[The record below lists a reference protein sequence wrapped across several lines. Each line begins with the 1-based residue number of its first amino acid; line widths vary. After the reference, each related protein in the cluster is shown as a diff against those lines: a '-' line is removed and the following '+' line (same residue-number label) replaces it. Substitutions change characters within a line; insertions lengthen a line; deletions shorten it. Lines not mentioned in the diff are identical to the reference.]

1 LIKGVIMK
9 KYIILLSLF
18 YIGCESPVSNSEV
31 IEHEFRVFSET
42 LVKDS
47 NSYYHMSLNP
57 GVNQTFNTLTAYTT
71 SEMIQKVGWYTE
83 ESWTYTH
90 FNGEDFEV
98 PLVNGASYTDVIGEA
113 HTVFAPI
120 YEMLGDT
127 IKVYAEYIDENT
139 NLLYTS
145 WISIVLE

>member
-1 LIKGVIMK
+1 M
-9 KYIILLSLF
+9 LLWLF
-18 YIGCESPVSNSEV
+18 YIGCESPVSNEI
-31 IEHEFRVFSET
+31 IEHDFRVFSEI
-42 LVKDS
+42 LYKDG
-47 NSYYHMSLNP
+47 NSYYHMTLNP
-57 GVNQTFNTLTAYTT
+57 NINQTFSTLTAYTS
-71 SEMIQKVGWYTE
+71 SESIQKVGWYTE

-98 PLVNGASYTDVIGEA
+98 PLVNGASYTDIDGEA
-113 HTVFAPI
+113 HSVFDPI

>member
-1 LIKGVIMK
+1 M
-9 KYIILLSLF
+9 LLWLF
-18 YIGCESPVSNSEV
+18 YIGCESPVSNEI
-31 IEHEFRVFSET
+31 IEHDFRVFSEI
-42 LVKDS
+42 LYKDG
-47 NSYYHMSLNP
+47 NSYYHMTLNP
-57 GVNQTFNTLTAYTT
+57 NINQTFSTLTAYTS
-71 SEMIQKVGWYTE
+71 SESIQKVGWYTE

-98 PLVNGASYTDVIGEA
+98 PLVNGASYTDIEGKA

-127 IKVYAEYIDENT
+127 IKVFAEYIDENT

>member
-1 LIKGVIMK
+1 MK
-9 KYIILLSLF
+9 KFIILLSLF
-18 YIGCESPVSNSEV
+18 YIGCENPTGSGGV

-42 LVKDS
+42 LYKDG
-47 NSYYHMSLNP
+47 NSYYHMTLNP
-57 GVNQTFNTLTAYTT
+57 NINQTFSTLTAHT
-71 SEMIQKVGWYTE
+71 SSESIQKVGWYTE

-98 PLVNGASYTDVIGEA
+98 PLVNGASYTDNIGEA
-113 HTVFAPI
+113 HSVFAPI
-120 YEMLGDT
+120 YQMLGDT

>member
-1 LIKGVIMK
+1 MK

>member
-1 LIKGVIMK
+1 MK
-9 KYIILLSLF
+9 KSLMLLWLF
-18 YIGCESPVSNSEV
+18 YIGCESPVSNEIV
-31 IEHEFRVFSET
+31 EHDFRVFSET
-42 LVKDS
+42 LYQDG
-47 NSYYHMSLNP
+47 NLYYHMTLNP
-57 GVNQTFNTLTAYTT
+57 NENQTFNTLTAYTS
-71 SEMIQKVGWYTE
+71 SEDIQKVAWYTDTT
-83 ESWTYTH
+83 WTYTH

-98 PLVNGASYTDVIGEA
+98 PLVNRASYTDVEGEA

-127 IKVYAEYIDENT
+127 VKVFAEYLDENT

>member
-1 LIKGVIMK
+1 MK

-18 YIGCESPVSNSEV
+18 YIGCESPVSNEIV
-31 IEHEFRVFSET
+31 EHEFRVFSET

-57 GVNQTFNTLTAYTT
+57 GVNQTFNTLTAHTT

-98 PLVNGASYTDVIGEA
+98 PLVNGASYTDIIGEA

-145 WISIVLE
+145 WISIVLEQYLTIYI

>member
-1 LIKGVIMK
+1 MK

-98 PLVNGASYTDVIGEA
+98 PLVNGASYTDIIGEA

>member
-1 LIKGVIMK
+1 MIKGVIMK

-57 GVNQTFNTLTAYTT
+57 GVNQTFNTLTAHTT
-71 SEMIQKVGWYTE
+71 SESIQKVGWYTE

>member
-1 LIKGVIMK
+1 MK

-18 YIGCESPVSNSEV
+18 YIGCESPVSNEIV
-31 IEHEFRVFSET
+31 EHEFRVFSET

-57 GVNQTFNTLTAYTT
+57 GVNQTFNTLTAHTT
-71 SEMIQKVGWYTE
+71 SESIQKVGWYTE

-98 PLVNGASYTDVIGEA
+98 PLVNGASYTDIIGEA

>member
-1 LIKGVIMK
+1 M
-9 KYIILLSLF
+9 LLWLF
-18 YIGCESPVSNSEV
+18 YIGCESPVSNEI
-31 IEHEFRVFSET
+31 IEHDFRVFSEI
-42 LVKDS
+42 LYKDG
-47 NSYYHMSLNP
+47 NSYYHMTLNP
-57 GVNQTFNTLTAYTT
+57 NINQTFSTLTAYTS
-71 SEMIQKVGWYTE
+71 SESIQKVGWYTE

-98 PLVNGASYTDVIGEA
+98 PLVNGASYTDVEGVA

-127 IKVYAEYIDENT
+127 IKVFAEYIDENT

>member
-1 LIKGVIMK
+1 MK

-120 YEMLGDT
+120 YETLGDT

>member
-1 LIKGVIMK
+1 MK

-18 YIGCESPVSNSEV
+18 YIGCESPVSNEIV
-31 IEHEFRVFSET
+31 EHEFRVFSET

-71 SEMIQKVGWYTE
+71 SESIQKVGWYTE

>member
-1 LIKGVIMK
+1 MK

-57 GVNQTFNTLTAYTT
+57 GVNQTFNTLTAHTT

-98 PLVNGASYTDVIGEA
+98 PLVNGASYTDVIGKA

>member
-1 LIKGVIMK
+1 M
-9 KYIILLSLF
+9 LLWLF
-18 YIGCESPVSNSEV
+18 YIGCESPVSNEI
-31 IEHEFRVFSET
+31 IEHDFRVFSEI
-42 LVKDS
+42 LYKDG
-47 NSYYHMSLNP
+47 NSYYHMTLNP
-57 GVNQTFNTLTAYTT
+57 NINQTFSTLTAYTS
-71 SEMIQKVGWYTE
+71 SESIQKVGWYTE

-98 PLVNGASYTDVIGEA
+98 PLVNGASYTDAEGEA

-127 IKVYAEYIDENT
+127 IKVFAEYIDENT
-139 NLLYTS
+139 NILYTS

>member
-1 LIKGVIMK
+1 MTKGVNMK
-9 KYIILLSLF
+9 RFLILLAIF
-18 YIGCESPVSNSEV
+18 YVGCENPTGSGEV

-42 LVKDS
+42 LHKDD
-47 NSYYHMSLNP
+47 NLYYHMTLNP
-57 GVNQTFNTLTAYTT
+57 NTNQSFSTLTAYT
-71 SEMIQKVGWYTE
+71 SSDWIQKVGWYTDTT
-83 ESWTYTH
+83 WIYTH

-98 PLVNGASYTDVIGEA
+98 PLVNGVAYTDVDGEA

-127 IKVYAEYIDENT
+127 VKVYAEYVDENT

-145 WISIVLE
+145 WISIVLD

>member
-1 LIKGVIMK
+1 MK

-18 YIGCESPVSNSEV
+18 YIGCESPVSNEIV
-31 IEHEFRVFSET
+31 EHEFRVFSET

-47 NSYYHMSLNP
+47 NSYYHMTLNP
-57 GVNQTFNTLTAYTT
+57 NINQTFSTLTAYTS
-71 SEMIQKVGWYTE
+71 SESIQKVGWYTE

>member
-1 LIKGVIMK
+1 MK
-9 KYIILLSLF
+9 KFIILLSLF
-18 YIGCESPVSNSEV
+18 YIGCENPTGSGGV

-42 LVKDS
+42 LVKDG
-47 NSYYHMSLNP
+47 NSYYHMTLNQNI
-57 GVNQTFNTLTAYTT
+57 NQTFSTLTAHT
-71 SEMIQKVGWYTE
+71 SSESIQKVGWYTE

-98 PLVNGASYTDVIGEA
+98 PLVNGASYTDNIGEA
-113 HTVFAPI
+113 HSVFAPI
-120 YEMLGDT
+120 YQMLGDT

>member
-1 LIKGVIMK
+1 MK

-18 YIGCESPVSNSEV
+18 YIGCESPVSNEIV
-31 IEHEFRVFSET
+31 EHEFRVFSET

-57 GVNQTFNTLTAYTT
+57 GVNQTFNTLTAHTT
-71 SEMIQKVGWYTE
+71 SESIQKVGWYTE

>member
-1 LIKGVIMK
+1 MK
-9 KYIILLSLF
+9 KFLILLSVF
-18 YIGCESPVSNSEV
+18 YIGCESQVSNEIV
-31 IEHEFRVFSET
+31 EHEFRVFSET
-42 LVKDS
+42 LYKDG
-47 NSYYHMSLNP
+47 NSYYHMTLNP
-57 GVNQTFNTLTAYTT
+57 NINQTFSTLTAYTS
-71 SEMIQKVGWYTE
+71 SESIQKVGWYTE

-98 PLVNGASYTDVIGEA
+98 PLVKGASYTEVEGEA

-127 IKVYAEYIDENT
+127 IKVFAEYIDENT

>member
-1 LIKGVIMK
+1 MK
-9 KYIILLSLF
+9 KFLILLSVF
-18 YIGCESPVSNSEV
+18 YIGCESPVSNKIV
-31 IEHEFRVFSET
+31 EHEFRVFSET
-42 LVKDS
+42 LYKDG
-47 NSYYHMSLNP
+47 NSYYHMTLNP
-57 GVNQTFNTLTAYTT
+57 NINQTFSTLTAYTS
-71 SEMIQKVGWYTE
+71 SESIQKVGWYTE

-98 PLVNGASYTDVIGEA
+98 PLVNGASYTDVEGEA

-127 IKVYAEYIDENT
+127 IKVFAEYIDENT
-139 NLLYTS
+139 SLLYTS

>member
-1 LIKGVIMK
+1 MK
-9 KYIILLSLF
+9 KSLMLLWLF
-18 YIGCESPVSNSEV
+18 YIGCESPVSNEI
-31 IEHEFRVFSET
+31 IEHDFRVFSET
-42 LVKDS
+42 LYKDG
-47 NSYYHMSLNP
+47 NSYYHMTLNP
-57 GVNQTFNTLTAYTT
+57 NVNQTFSTLTAHT
-71 SEMIQKVGWYTE
+71 SSESIQKVGWYTE

-98 PLVNGASYTDVIGEA
+98 PLVNGASYTDIGGEA

-127 IKVYAEYIDENT
+127 IKVFAEYIDENT

>member
-1 LIKGVIMK
+1 MK

-57 GVNQTFNTLTAYTT
+57 GVNQTFNTLTAHTT

-90 FNGEDFEV
+90 FNGDDFGV

>member
-1 LIKGVIMK
+1 MDIKKSLIV
-9 KYIILLSLF
+9 LLSLL
-18 YIGCESPVSNSEV
+18 YVGCESPTGVGEV
-31 IEHEFRVFSET
+31 VEHEFRVFSET
-42 LVKDS
+42 LYKDD
-47 NSYYHMSLNP
+47 NSYYHMTLNP
-57 GVNQTFNTLTAYTT
+57 NINQTFSTLTAYTS
-71 SEMIQKVGWYTE
+71 SESIQKVGWYTE

-98 PLVNGASYTDVIGEA
+98 PLVNGASYTDVEGEA

-127 IKVYAEYIDENT
+127 IKVFAEYIDENT